1 MQQMS
6 QGGSRYIL
14 VLTDDFSRKS
24 WLYFLKSKD
33 EMLYKFCIFKA
44 RLELETGNK
53 IRILRSDKGGEYLSN
68 EFKSYCS
75 ENGII
80 RELIQAA
87 MPQQNGMSER
97 RNQTLMERAHNL
109 ASDCNLPISLW
120 TEAAATAAYLINR
133 NPTRANSGTTPEEKF
148 SGKKPNIDHLNIFG
162 CISYL
167 HVPKDSRKKLDS
179 KTQKCLFLRYDE
191 ESKVYRLYDHKRQK
205 IVLSRD
211 VIFDETKVG
220 YSFLSN
226 SINPPDSIFSFSN
239 NQLDSETN
247 PEISSSSQN
256 LDHPNLEI
264 TEPITSDDPKWTQL
278 DIEPLSHN
286 NPAVSLTE
294 ASSNSTLTTHSSPTS
309 ENNPGHRKS
318 KPADGNI
325 VPSNRRYPIRQ
336 RAPSSRLK
344 DFWTLVSEIL
354 DEPLDFYEASQKQE
368 WKDAM
373 QTEIDSILKNQTW
386 AIVDR
391 PPRKKPITA
400 KWIFKTKRDPSGKIS
415 KLKAIIVAR
424 GFQQQEGID
433 YNDVFAPVVRW
444 STIRA
449 ILALAAKYRWD
460 LHQLDVITAF
470 LNGDIHE
477 EIFMEIPEGF
487 LGSLDPSKVC
497 KVNRALYGLKQAPK
511 AWYER
516 INSWLIRQGL
526 THSQHDP
533 NLYFSVQNGKRT
545 ILLLYVDDL
554 LLTGD
559 NVNEIE
565 RLKSELQKE
574 FEMTN
579 LGLAHNYLGTEIVT
593 GLNDLFIHQRG
604 YIKKNLKKFDLEGC
618 NPTKLPMDPN
628 LKLQKN
634 TGTPKVDPLEYMSI
648 VGSLIYLTNI
658 RPDICFAVSC
668 VS

>member
-1 MQQMS
+1 MS